1 MSAPI
6 RSIAYYDVGL
16 SRVDAFV
23 RRYQELGLFDADRLP
38 PGLAGA
44 ELCRALD
51 GSPLV
56 AVLALA
62 DSTAAAGDGRSS
74 QAELLAANLSDLL
87 PDPPVGDLMQ
97 QVVRVGRSV

>member
-1 MSAPI
+1 MSASI

-16 SRVDAFV
+16 SRVDEFV
-23 RRYQELGLFDADRLP
+23 RRYQELGVLDAGRLP

-62 DSTAAAGDGRSS
+62 DSTAAARNWRSS
-74 QAELLAANLSDLL
+74 QADLLVNHLNDLL

-97 QVVRVGRSV
+97 QVVRVGRSM